1 MDIPEKWKN
10 TAYTPTLTVQMVDPW
25 NIEKTRGVLEG
36 VTKSSTTDG
45 YYSDTKISGSIE
57 TIGDN
62 YIPGSWLR
70 IAVDGEPVATL
81 GVQSVKST
89 QAPEG
94 TEKKSYT
101 LQSVLWMLDADVNSD
116 LVTIGQNTTGSA
128 VIRSI
133 GKTTGKS
140 VTFSPGWR
148 DSLYQTA
155 KVYERTDSYRKILAD
170 ICSKANDQLG
180 ADAYGRIEIA
190 PYTAPASKTSSWT
203 IDVDDPRGVVLS
215 PGYDDDDETGNAY
228 NRTLVIATGLNDQTI
243 VAASDA
249 PASDPVSWAQR
260 GWTRTAVHQVSDM
273 TPFTQDRANQLVSQY
288 IPDDRSRG
296 ITRSCTC
303 LYFPVAGGDVV
314 DWIQDGK
321 RSRYL
326 VQTVD
331 NDYFAW
337 TSKLTMKKL

>member
-10 TAYTPTLTVQMVDPW
+10 TAYTPTVTVQMVDPW
-25 NIEKTRGVLEG
+25 NIEKARGELEG
-36 VTKSSTTDG
+36 VTKISTTDG

-101 LQSVLWMLDADVNSD
+101 LQSVLWMLDADITFV
-116 LVTIGQNTTGSA
+116 LITIGQGAKCSD
-128 VIRSI
+128 VIKRCCSD
-133 GKTTGKS
+133 TGKQS
-140 VTFSPGWR
+140 YFAPGWR
-148 DSLYQTA
+148 DATYSDA
-155 KVYERTDSYRKILAD
+155 KVYERTDSYRKVIAD
-170 ICSKANDQLG
+170 VCSKANNQLC
-180 ADAYGRIEIA
+180 ADPLGRVMISPYSA
-190 PYTAPASKTSSWT
+190 PDSKTSTWT
-203 IDVDDPRGVVLS
+203 IDADDPRGVVLS

-228 NRTLVIATGLNDQTI
+228 NRTLVIASGQNDQTI
-243 VAASDA
+243 VAYADA
-249 PASDPVSWAQR
+249 PASDPIGHYQR

-273 TPFTQDRANQLVSQY
+273 TPFTQARANQLVSQY

-303 LYFPVAGGDVV
+303 LYFPVVGGDVV
-314 DWIQDGK
+314 DWVQDGK